1 MSDIIISEEQLLSI
15 QGKIL
20 EENKIQLNESE
31 WYNTVGDVLGLIDP
45 TPTIDFINGLSYI
58 SQGDYLFGL
67 LSLISAVPYLGDAV
81 AKPVTGALKIGGT
94 ATKEIELALKA
105 SKAGNFVKA
114 EQILTKLAGEP
125 GVVGNFVRTGDSWVP
140 KVKNVIER
148 VPFGPF
154 KGLRNTV
161 NGWFDLFASASK
173 NSKGL
178 ATSAGGLATKMASTI
193 SKEEKVALLTSFLK
207 DAKSTNFF
215 NKANFTKS
223 PKSFMNMWGG
233 MPRLFGNREARAL
246 VRKTKFWLGFLD
258 YIGLGNFVGPDEVAN
273 ALGGEDAM
281 KKKFD
286 EYLNTPEA
294 ANHFRDDF
302 QGVNSQIPAAPQ
314 QQTTPAPSDTTRTG
328 AQSMFKS
335 VFGGLM
341 RDALFAL

>member
-1 MSDIIISEEQLLSI
+1 MSDIIISEEQLLNI
-15 QGKIL
+15 QDLIL
-20 EENKIQLNESE
+20 KENKIQLNESE

-67 LSLISAVPYLGDAV
+67 LSLISAVPYFGDAV

-94 ATKEIELALKA
+94 ASKEIELALKA

-125 GVVGNFVRTGDSWVP
+125 GVVGNFVRTGDTWAP
-140 KVKNVIER
+140 RVKDVIDR

-154 KGLRNTV
+154 GGLKGTV
-161 NGWFDLFASASK
+161 NGWFDLFKNASK
-173 NSKGL
+173 NSKGI
-178 ATSAGGLATKMASTI
+178 ATSAGSLATKMASTI
-193 SKEEKVALLTSFLK
+193 SKEEKVKLLSSFLK

-215 NKANFTKS
+215 NAKNFSKS
-223 PKSFMNMWGG
+223 PKSFINLWGG
-233 MPRLFGNREARAL
+233 MPRLFGNASARAL

-258 YIGLGNFVGPDEVAN
+258 YIGLGNFVGPDEVAA

-286 EYLNTPEA
+286 EYLATPEA
-294 ANHFRDDF
+294 AKHFQDDF
-302 QGVNSQIPAAPQ
+302 GGAQNQTQPSQPSQSTPTPSNS
-314 QQTTPAPSDTTRTG
+314 TGGG
-328 AQSMFKS
+328 AQSMFKGI
-335 VFGGLM
+335 FGKIM
-341 RDALFAL
+341 SDALFAI